1 MNKLIKRLAMLSVG
15 LTMAIGAGI
24 AAFGHGKGEV
34 AKAAEGDVLY
44 SADFTSVATHS
55 YTQNKEFTLSSKSWV
70 SSVSQVNSSVFYL
83 GCNSG
88 NASKGILNNNS
99 EFADVVTAV
108 ASVDTAYNSGKNNAH
123 CYALRFDNAY
133 DTVGEV
139 EFAWNGG
146 NNAFQVYLF
155 GDKGGGLELLEK
167 TDYATSGASVAGFVK
182 WSTEGSEDFT
192 SFVIAARPGAT
203 DSTAASKTLRA
214 ATFTIKEGASG
225 SLTDMAIFNAGG
237 DGTPFNVDYG
247 TDGISLYARETA
259 EAAALDVEW
268 STSDATVLDIEEV
281 GDHLVVKGL
290 KPDTATVSA
299 ERDGYKKATATITVS
314 AGDLET
320 IVVTGSMSKTSYYVG
335 EAWSHAGLVATAN
348 YELGY
353 SYDATEDVE
362 WTFNPA
368 APAENVTSV
377 VATATMDEVSGSSAA
392 QAVTVTVAH
401 AGTAADPFT
410 VAEAIAKCEE
420 IGNVSGGKGPWVTTG
435 IISQVV
441 QVLTSGYQNARA
453 YITADG
459 KTTSPSVYVYDFKYL
474 ENAGFTEETAANI
487 VVGATIT
494 VTGNLMNYNNNTPE
508 YARGGYLLDIEAP
521 ETGDVDVTFNPA
533 STSFEVGATGTF
545 TASSETSGATFS
557 WAVDDDTVLSVNEST
572 GAYQALKT
580 GVARVTVTA
589 SAGGK
594 EGHTFVDF
602 TVNGAAGSPLT
613 VAEAV
618 TLAASLD
625 SGKTTSYYVYVEGY
639 VKEFATSMKDSKP
652 RAFDIMS
659 GDEASR
665 IMVYTNVDPYAD
677 FVSDLALGHYVK
689 VKANVQNYSGTYE
702 LTNPEK
708 ISSAYSALSLAY
720 ELLSLTDEFCD
731 GYDGVTDNKS
741 LVVSAWETLSGAT
754 KYGSLS
760 AAEIAKLV
768 EADAK
773 EESKGGTILEQAMA
787 RYDYLNDK
795 YELEGFIEGRG
806 GSGSVENRVEINNNN
821 SLIVVIAVISAV
833 SLVALSTLLVLKKK
847 HK

>member
-24 AAFGHGKGEV
+24 AAFGYGKGEV
-34 AKAAEGDVLY
+34 NNVVMAAEDD
-44 SADFTSVATHS
+44 SHSIDDFTGKDVGV
-55 YTQNKEFTLSSKSWV
+55 L
-70 SSVSQVNSSVFYL
+70 
-83 GCNSG
+83 
-88 NASKGILNNNS
+88 LNNGAAPDTI
-99 EFADVVTAV
+99 ELADQGYPVKQVVIGWKHNKSNDGVTATV
-108 ASVDTAYNSGKNNAH
+108 TVGGDELGSGKVGGQNA
-123 CYALRFDNAY
+123 
-133 DTVGEV
+133 TTTTTI
-139 EFAWNGG
+139 
-146 NNAFQVYLF
+146 
-155 GDKGGGLELLEK
+155 GDGSLSL
-167 TDYATSGASVAGFVK
+167 SGAI
-182 WSTEGSEDFT
+182 TI
-192 SFVIAARPGAT
+192 SFSNSMTGT
-203 DSTAASKTLRA
+203 GKGTLYLKTLA
-214 ATFTIKEGASG
+214 LIEGASG
-225 SLTDMAIFNAGG
+225 SLTNMSIFNSS
-237 DGTPFNVDYG
+237 DDETPFELDYG
-247 TDGISLYARETA
+247 PTGMLLYARESVSSDD
-259 EAAALDVEW
+259 LDVDW
-268 STSDATVLDIEEV
+268 TTSDATILDIEEIEN
-281 GDHLVVKGL
+281 DHLFVKGL
-290 KPDTATVSA
+290 KPGTATVSA
-299 ERDGYKKATATITVS
+299 EREGYKKATATITVS

-320 IVVTGSMSKTSYYVG
+320 IVVSGAMSKTSYSTM
-335 EAWSHAGLVATAN
+335 ESWSAAGLVATAN

-625 SGKTTSYYVYVEGY
+625 NGKTTSYYVYVEGY

-665 IMVYTNVDPYAD
+665 IMVYTNVDPYTD